1 MSLLFLLFHLEE
13 NSPGKLVAAL
23 KIHAYRVSTLIVNF
37 GDKVDALCS
46 VLVPRNKV
54 LHQMETDTHLKVDS
68 FGLFSLTLLIRVL
81 CTFSIV
87 THFESQKCTEVGMV
101 IAFLACWEM
110 ALAMLLAIPIFGV
123 AQGRLMQTDAN
134 CLKCLGGGSPES

>member
-1 MSLLFLLFHLEE
+1 MSTISLLFLFHLEE

-46 VLVPRNKV
+46 VIVTRHKE
-54 LHQMETDTHLKVDS
+54 LHQMETHTHIKVDS
-68 FGLFSLTLLIRVL
+68 LEFFGVPSAFDMFYLHVFDSYI
-81 CTFSIV
+81 
-87 THFESQKCTEVGMV
+87 FESQESGTEVGMV

-110 ALAMLLAIPIFGV
+110 ALAMLLAIPIFGI
-123 AQGRLMQTDAN
+123 AQGRLV
-134 CLKCLGGGSPES
+134 

>member
-68 FGLFSLTLLIRVL
+68 FGFFSLTLLICVL

-87 THFESQKCTEVGMV
+87 THLSPKN
-101 IAFLACWEM
+101 LALR
-110 ALAMLLAIPIFGV
+110 LAW
-123 AQGRLMQTDAN
+123 
-134 CLKCLGGGSPES
+134 

>member
-1 MSLLFLLFHLEE
+1 MRFHLEE
-13 NSPGKLVAAL
+13 NTPGKLVAAL

-46 VLVPRNKV
+46 VIVTRHEV
-54 LHQMETDTHLKVDS
+54 LHHMETDTHIKSRS
-68 FGLFSLTLLIRVL
+68 FLIFGCLSLPSAFEMRSLHVFDGFS
-81 CTFSIV
+81 
-87 THFESQKCTEVGMV
+87 FESQESCTEVGMV

-123 AQGRLMQTDAN
+123 AQGRCGLMQTV
-134 CLKCLGGGSPES
+134 